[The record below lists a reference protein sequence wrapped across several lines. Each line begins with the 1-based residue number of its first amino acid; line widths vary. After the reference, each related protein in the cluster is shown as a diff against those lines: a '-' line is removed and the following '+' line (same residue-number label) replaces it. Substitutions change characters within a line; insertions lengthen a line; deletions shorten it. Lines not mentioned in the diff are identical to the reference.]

1 MAGKRN
7 PRRIYNGKKR
17 RRNKRY
23 NGKYPRKQY
32 RETVPLTLQAT
43 NNMRRQVA
51 VRHVYTN
58 CFRIKR
64 SDLSGSIKSLH
75 LNFSASSPSAVF
87 TNDALST
94 PATYGLTMSGV
105 GQNLFVDQLVNDNWT
120 SSLATAFPGYKD
132 GYAINQK
139 YKSCYVLGTKYY
151 FNIRS
156 VFDVDS
162 ASQGSVPVKCILSHS
177 TGTGQLQSSHD
188 THHILNNGGVKQVK
202 TLFGVAAAAKT
213 ANGVNMMTTHSPRKA
228 NGVPKGSFVGNPAF
242 TGATSTI
249 PNTAMPS
256 EKDTVIL
263 SIAPAGGNAWNGANP
278 EMIIDFKIVQY
289 VKYVEPISNQND
301 ILPMGAAANAE
312 QVLA

>member
-1 MAGKRN
+1 MPAKRN
-7 PRRIYNGKKR
+7 FKKNNLKR
-17 RRNKRY
+17 KRNKRY
-23 NGKYPRKQY
+23 NGKYPKKQY
-32 RETVPLTLQAT
+32 RETVPLTLQAS
-43 NNMRRQVA
+43 NNMRRQVS

-58 CFRIKR
+58 SLRIKR

-75 LNFSASSPSAVF
+75 LNFSASTPSAVF
-87 TNDALST
+87 TNDALSN
-94 PATYGLTMSGV
+94 PSTYGLTMSGV
-105 GQNLFVDQLVNDNWT
+105 GQNLFLDQLVNDNWA
-120 SSLATAFPGYKD
+120 SSLCTAFPGYKD
-132 GYAINQK
+132 GYAINQR
-139 YKSCYVLGTKYY
+139 YKSSYVLGTKYY

-177 TGTGQLQSSHD
+177 TGTGQLQASHD
-188 THHILNNGGVKQVK
+188 THHILNNGNVKQVK

-242 TGATSTI
+242 TGLTSPI
-249 PNTAMPS
+249 PNTAAPA

-278 EMIIDFKIVQY
+278 EMLVDFKIVQY
-289 VKYVEPISNQND
+289 VKYVEPISNSND
-301 ILPMGAAANAE
+301 IIPMGASADAE
-312 QVLA
+312 PVLA